1 MEVKIINN
9 RPVKI
14 WTDYVEEN
22 AMQQIENLTTLP
34 FLFHHLAIMPD
45 VHAGMGMPIGGVLAC
60 KDAVIPNAVGVDI
73 GCGML
78 VWDLGFDNID
88 MSILDRII
96 NDNIPSGFN
105 VHEKR
110 LSSELVSLMYNE
122 ILRFL
127 PPCKQYFDLDYV
139 LRSLGTLGGGN
150 HFIEVDVDD
159 EGRKYLVVH
168 SGSRNLGVKICQHFQ
183 QLASRQ
189 CDNSEERGRI
199 ISELKAQ
206 GRQSEINDALRRLK
220 PVSKDMAYISGPTL
234 GDYYD
239 AMRLCQHYADLNRF
253 LMAQTI
259 IKCLELKSTGHVF
272 TTMHNYIDTFGII
285 RKGAVSAKKSEPLI
299 IPLNMRDGSLLCT
312 GKGNED
318 WLCSAPHG
326 AGRLMSRS
334 AAKKQLSMEEYRQQM
349 HDIYSTSVCESTID
363 EAPMAYKSAEE
374 IEELIGDTVTVVK
387 RIKPIYNFKAK

>member
-1 MEVKIINN
+1 MSDLKIFAKTIDPEAQKQVRQMAESEAYRNC
-9 RPVKI
+9 KI
-14 WTDYVEEN
+14 R
-22 AMQQIENLTTLP
+22 
-34 FLFHHLAIMPD
+34 IMPD
-45 VHAGMGMPIGGVLAC
+45 CHAGKGCTVGT
-60 KDAVIPNAVGVDI
+60 VIETRGKVVPNTVGVDI

-78 VWDLGFDNID
+78 VWNLGFANID
-88 MSILDRII
+88 MALLDHII

-105 VHEKR
+105 VHEKP
-110 LSSELVSLMYNE
+110 LTSEMVDLMHRE
-122 ILRFL
+122 IWAYL
-127 PPCKQYFDLDYV
+127 PPWKQYFDLDYV

-168 SGSRNLGVKICQHFQ
+168 SGSRNLGVKVCKHYQ

-189 CDNSEERGRI
+189 CNNSEERGRI

-206 GRQSEINDALRRLK
+206 GRQSEINDALRQLK
-220 PVSKDMAYISGPTL
+220 PVSKDMVYISGPTL
-234 GDYYD
+234 GNYYD
-239 AMRLCQHYADLNRF
+239 AMRMCQHYADLNRF

-259 IKCLELKSTGHVF
+259 IKGLELKSTGRVF
-272 TTMHNYIDTFGII
+272 STVHNYIDTFGGII
-285 RKGAVSAKKSEPLI
+285 RKGAVSAKKGEPLI

-312 GKGNED
+312 GKGNDD
-318 WLCSAPHG
+318 WLQSAPHG

-334 AAKKQLSMEEYRQQM
+334 AAKKQLSMDEYRQQM

-374 IEELIGDTVTVVK
+374 IEALIYDTVKVLK